1 MKHLILF
8 VFVLTSFSCS
18 KKLSEAELS
27 NKRVDRLHR
36 YLQGNYTNKT
46 QVKNEKDIQEYE
58 LHIAPIWEDRE
69 DEHWLYVERRNIN
82 EPNIP
87 VHQRVVKIFENMD
100 FIKQQVFFIPSAKDY
115 LDGWRQVEVFD
126 SLKPEQLLKQRGCT
140 VFFKETEKDNF
151 KGITLGKSCAN
162 RFKGAKY
169 SRTDM
174 NVKEEEMRWLEQ
186 GFDENNMFIWGPE
199 HGGIQ
204 FVKERGD

>member
-1 MKHLILF
+1 MKYLILF

-58 LHIAPIWEDRE
+58 LHIA
-69 DEHWLYVERRNIN
+69 N